1 MKNKLVIIAPCYN
14 EEDIIEYSIQKLNLL
29 LEDLI
34 YENLVSIESKIC
46 FVNDGSKDKTAD
58 IIQKY
63 CDENKKNCIG
73 KLNQYCISILE
84 IIL

>member
-46 FVNDGSKDKTAD
+46 FVNDRSKDKTAD

-63 CDENKKNCIG
+63 CDENKKIVLAN
-73 KLNQYCISILE
+73 
-84 IIL
+84 